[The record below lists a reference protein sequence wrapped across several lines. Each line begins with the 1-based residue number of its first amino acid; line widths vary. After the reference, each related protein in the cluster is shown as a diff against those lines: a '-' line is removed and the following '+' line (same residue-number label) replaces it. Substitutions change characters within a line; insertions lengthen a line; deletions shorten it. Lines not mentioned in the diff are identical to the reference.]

1 MESIE
6 LIATGFAIVLGVLA
20 MLWAVTGL
28 VAVVLN
34 RPAKSPTEVPAIAAV
49 AVPAGQAGQ
58 AGQIGQAAP
67 AAGGVPAPH
76 LAVPAPHLAIIAAA
90 VATTF
95 DTPHRIISVAGPY
108 AHVSAWTQQ
117 GLFEHFASHRMPW
130 RAPVARG
137 RRIKS

>member
-28 VAVVLN
+28 VAAVLD
-34 RPAKSPTEVPAIAAV
+34 RPATTTTEAPAEAAV
-49 AVPAGQAGQ
+49 AAPAGQAGQ
-58 AGQIGQAAP
+58 AGQAAP

-95 DTPHRIISVAGPY
+95 DTPRRIISVAGPH

>member
-34 RPAKSPTEVPAIAAV
+34 RPAKSPTEVPAIAAI
-49 AVPAGQAGQ
+49 AAPAGQ
-58 AGQIGQAAP
+58 AGQIGQAALAP
-67 AAGGVPAPH
+67 GGVPAPH